1 MSKRGNFQSTIRNIF
16 SRFMER
22 FFFQR
27 SMQYQLLTTYIVINL
42 VPILL
47 VGIIS
52 YKVSSNS
59 IREEVQKNNTQS
71 IQEISRSINT
81 FLKNLSDQA
90 NTFEAKMLNN
100 SIAVG
105 DKFQLDNIMQLQ
117 DIMEI
122 NDYLNSTFE
131 ASEDFLSIR
140 VYSNSGNLISTAFNR
155 ETYKIYSYNSEE
167 ETVWQERMRSNFS
180 QRIIFDVH
188 PLDLNGEYSFVL
200 SYPIINPFT
209 NERKYYI
216 SYDVD
221 FTRFAT
227 LFKHFEGRSGS
238 EISII
243 QEDGSYLYNTNYSMI
258 GHKADSSL
266 MTLLKNSDQSS
277 QTANIHGKPMII
289 TYNALTYDN
298 LIVLGS
304 VPLDSLTRHLH
315 PLQNLTVLISLVSLL
330 LVTML
335 SIFFSIYITKPI
347 KRLSI
352 LMGRVQRGNLTARI
366 DMPKANIEIGSL
378 SRYFNS
384 MVETMNEL
392 IKNQYETELHRKDA
406 EYRALLMQ
414 INPHFLYNTLEAI
427 SGIADY
433 EGVDRIS
440 DITQSLS
447 KMLRYNIDLKS
458 ERVRV
463 ADEVENCRNY
473 FLIIKSRFEENLV
486 VEMDVDPDAE
496 GCWMIKTILQP
507 LLENSIKHGIEK
519 KIGQGYIGLTV
530 KKIGEEVVLQ
540 VKDNGVGFPPEKIN
554 EFERYKRSS
563 AVSFYDSSGDKN
575 LGLRNVYSRL
585 SIIFGNRMDLL
596 IESVVGES
604 TVITIKIPAVY

>member
-1 MSKRGNFQSTIRNIF
+1 MPKRGNSQSIIMKVF
-16 SRFMER
+16 KRFMER
-22 FFFQR
+22 YFFQR
-27 SMQYQLLTTYIVINL
+27 SMQYQLLTTYIIINL

-59 IREEVQKNNTQS
+59 IKEEVQKNNTQS

-81 FLKNLSDQA
+81 FLKSLSDQA

-100 SIAVG
+100 SVSIG
-105 DKFQLDNIMQLQ
+105 DEFRLDNIMQLQ

-131 ASEDFLSIR
+131 ASDDFLSIR
-140 VYSNSGNLISTAFNR
+140 VYSDNGNLLSSAFNR
-155 ETYKIYSYNSEE
+155 DSYKIYSYNSPDEIE
-167 ETVWQERMRSNFS
+167 WQERMQGNFS
-180 QRIIFDVH
+180 KRIIFDVH

-221 FTRFAT
+221 FARFSN

-238 EISII
+238 EIRII
-243 QEDGSYLYNTNYSMI
+243 QEDGSYLYNTNYSMV
-258 GHKADSSL
+258 GHKADDSL
-266 MTLLKNSDQSS
+266 IALLKNSDKSS
-277 QTANIHGKPMII
+277 QTAEIDGKPMIV

-304 VPLDSLTRHLH
+304 VPLNTLTKHLN
-315 PLQNLTVLISLVSLL
+315 PLQNLTILISLVSLI
-330 LVTML
+330 LVTLM

-347 KRLSI
+347 KRLSV
-352 LMGRVQRGNLTARI
+352 LMSKVQRGNLTARI
-366 DMPKANIEIGSL
+366 DVPKANIEIGSL
-378 SRYFNS
+378 NRYFNS

-458 ERVRV
+458 ERVYI

-473 FLIIKSRFEENLV
+473 FLILKSRFEDTLI
-486 VEMDVDPDAE
+486 VEVDIDPEAE
-496 GCWMIKTILQP
+496 ACWMIKTVLQP
-507 LLENSIKHGIEK
+507 LFENSIKHGIEK

-530 KKIGEEVVLQ
+530 KKIDEDVVLQ
-540 VKDNGVGFPPEKIN
+540 VKDNGVGFPSEKIN
-554 EFERYKRSS
+554 EFIKYKRSS
-563 AVSFYDSSGDKN
+563 AVSFYDSSGDKH

-585 SIIFGNRMDLL
+585 SIVFGDRMDFS

-604 TVITIKIPAVY
+604 TVITIKIPAIY